1 MADIAGGYSP
11 HTHRPLRSYA
21 GLTAVFGGGV
31 LAYAGAFRRSRRGL
45 PERLPA
51 GDVVLLGTATYKLSR
66 IASKDRVTSFARAPF
81 VRYTGEGAPSEV
93 SEEPRGDGLRLA
105 VGELVSCPYCMA
117 PWIAGALLGAYL
129 HEPRLTRT
137 VGSLLSAVA
146 LSDFLSQAW
155 TAITERT

>member
-1 MADIAGGYSP
+1 MAEITGGYSP
-11 HTHRPLRSYA
+11 HTHRPLRAYA
-21 GLTAVFGGGV
+21 GLTAVFGSGA
-31 LAYAGAFRRSRRGL
+31 LAYAGAFRRSRRTL
-45 PERLPA
+45 PERVSA
-51 GDVVLLGTATYKLSR
+51 GDLALLGATTYKLAR

-105 VGELVSCPYCMA
+105 VGELLICPYCMA
-117 PWIAGALLGAYL
+117 PWIAAALLGAYL

-137 VGSLLSAVA
+137 VSTLFSAVA
-146 LSDFLSQAW
+146 VSDFLSQAW